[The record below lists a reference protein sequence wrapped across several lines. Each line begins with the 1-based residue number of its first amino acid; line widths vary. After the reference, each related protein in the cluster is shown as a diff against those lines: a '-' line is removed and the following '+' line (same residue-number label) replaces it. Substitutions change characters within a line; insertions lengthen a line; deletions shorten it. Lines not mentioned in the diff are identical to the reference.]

1 MKINLP
7 LPQEQKLTVV
17 CRVEPG
23 CLGPEGK
30 NHISEFCSMAQKQVE
45 SIDSDFVHW
54 VLVPRSDKSLA
65 EMQYQIN
72 NKNLTHDKAAR
83 YLEKFKKNLD
93 EFEEHLHV
101 KLAHLIDEYLGH

>member
-1 MKINLP
+1 MKIDLP
-7 LPQEQKLTVV
+7 LPQEQKLTVI

-30 NHISEFCSMAQKQVE
+30 NHISEFCSTAQKQVE

-54 VLVPRSDKSLA
+54 VLVPRCDKSLA
-65 EMQYQIN
+65 EMQYKTN
-72 NKNLTHDKAAR
+72 NKNLSRDKAAR

-101 KLAHLIDEYLGH
+101 KLAHLVDEYLGH